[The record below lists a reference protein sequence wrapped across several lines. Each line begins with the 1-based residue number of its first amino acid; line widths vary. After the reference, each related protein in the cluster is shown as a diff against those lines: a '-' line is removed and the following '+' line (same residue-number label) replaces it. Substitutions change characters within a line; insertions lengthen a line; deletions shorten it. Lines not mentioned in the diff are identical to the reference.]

1 MEAKLE
7 ALYAKKRGSYMGRHG
22 GDVVK
27 TLVPLV
33 VGGGVMLYASYD
45 AVMKQ
50 ARTNWAKNQCDPIY
64 MPFAGVIVP
73 QPGKTALK
81 TTVENFDYC
90 IHRDVSGMFSAVLM
104 PLEYVNYLILG
115 TLDLMLQGMV
125 QTLKLYAYL
134 SSFFKESAKT
144 TSSTM
149 ADFLV
154 PVILMVGKMRDAMA
168 RGSATILTSVY
179 TTYTVYSIIVSG
191 LLNVTTIMLDLLIA
205 LAAALV
211 AMLAV
216 GVALLNPFTFPIGMA
231 MLIVA
236 DVLLHVVLIP
246 AIVIYTLLQMFMS
259 ATFGK
264 SASPAPSAP
273 KMPKIKKNKD
283 KKKDKDKD
291 KKKDKDKDKDKKKD
305 KDKDKDKDKKK
316 DNDKDKKK
324 DNDKDKKKDNDKNK
338 KKKK

>member
-7 ALYAKKRGSYMGRHG
+7 ALYAKKRGSYLGRHG

-33 VGGGVMLYASYD
+33 VGGGVMVYASYD

-50 ARTNWAKNQCDPIY
+50 ARSNWSKNQCDPIY

-73 QPGKTALK
+73 QPGKSAGK
-81 TTVENFDYC
+81 TTAENFDYC
-90 IHRDVSGMFSAVLM
+90 IHRDISGMFSAVLM
-104 PLEYVNYLILG
+104 PLEFVNYLILG

-125 QTLKLYAYL
+125 ETLKLYAYFA
-134 SSFFKESAKT
+134 SFFKASAKKT
-144 TSSTM
+144 GSTL

-179 TTYTVYSIIVSG
+179 TTYTVYNIIVSG
-191 LLNVTTIMLDLLIA
+191 LLNVSTIMLDLLIA

-216 GVALLNPFTFPIGMA
+216 GVALLNPITFPVGMA

-236 DVLLHVVLIP
+236 DVLLHVLLIP
-246 AIVIYTLLQMFMS
+246 TIVIYTLLQIFMS

-264 SASPAPSAP
+264 SANPAPVAP
-273 KMPKIKKNKD
+273 KMPKVKKNKNKNKHKDNDNDKNKNKHKNKDNDKNKD
-283 KKKDKDKD
+283 KDNDKNKN
-291 KKKDKDKDKDKKKD
+291 KN
-305 KDKDKDKDKKK
+305 
-316 DNDKDKKK
+316 NDKDKGKNK
-324 DNDKDKKKDNDKNK
+324 DKDNDKNK